1 MWCTLKLNSPCICQL
16 CRFDPYVL
24 IANVLQELGFT
35 VMLKINADQRSMKE
49 SIRRFG
55 KKLRSGG
62 VGLFY
67 FAGHGIQ
74 VKGYNF
80 LIPIGADI
88 ESEADVEYEAI
99 DAGRVLAQMENA
111 ENDLNIIILDACRDN
126 PFARNFRSSS
136 SGLAKMDAPRGSILA
151 YATAPGAVAS
161 DGPGRNGLYTSKL
174 LKYMSKYGLKI
185 EGMFKQVRV
194 AVMRESENKQ
204 VPWEV
209 SSLTGD
215 FYFKPER
222 GLTVVKPSSMKIEDS
237 AVVDQKKAQ
246 LEQKR
251 KDLERLKMEIE
262 LKKLEAERQKLEAI
276 KKEISS
282 SESKVITEKKHEIV
296 FEKERYKVEK
306 KPIKK
311 SKSKVNLNN
320 KSAALFGLSLDSEM
334 DIGLRGK
341 YFGEVVGIGI
351 SYFRST
357 KSWPS
362 LYYSVYSGEADI
374 YDFGTLDIA
383 FRFGKHSRI
392 LQYAFLSGGFVTL
405 KAITVER
412 SYAYGCGFGMFN
424 FFKDLPSIGVGIEVR
439 YLRTTDIAFMSPGDN
454 RYEYQNDFQNIFQG
468 FLSLCYAW

>member
-1 MWCTLKLNSPCICQL
+1 MIKRILIWLTTLTVILVFLTPNISLSAQDRRIALVIGNGAYKSASLRNPVN
-16 CRFDPYVL
+16 DAGD
-24 IANVLQELGFT
+24 IANALQELGFT

-80 LIPIGADI
+80 LIPIDADI

-174 LKYMSKYGLKI
+174 LKYMSKHGLKI

-209 SSLTGD
+209 SSLT
-215 FYFKPER
+215 
-222 GLTVVKPSSMKIEDS
+222 
-237 AVVDQKKAQ
+237 
-246 LEQKR
+246 
-251 KDLERLKMEIE
+251 
-262 LKKLEAERQKLEAI
+262 
-276 KKEISS
+276 
-282 SESKVITEKKHEIV
+282 VI
-296 FEKERYKVEK
+296 
-306 KPIKK
+306 
-311 SKSKVNLNN
+311 
-320 KSAALFGLSLDSEM
+320 
-334 DIGLRGK
+334 
-341 YFGEVVGIGI
+341 
-351 SYFRST
+351 
-357 KSWPS
+357 
-362 LYYSVYSGEADI
+362 
-374 YDFGTLDIA
+374 
-383 FRFGKHSRI
+383 
-392 LQYAFLSGGFVTL
+392 
-405 KAITVER
+405 
-412 SYAYGCGFGMFN
+412 
-424 FFKDLPSIGVGIEVR
+424 
-439 YLRTTDIAFMSPGDN
+439 
-454 RYEYQNDFQNIFQG
+454 
-468 FLSLCYAW
+468 